1 MTKLIRLS
9 TGEVLTSEQFRAANP
24 GVFFAG
30 DFPSA
35 AYLAHIGASL
45 VEAPVPPPT
54 DADVNA
60 ERTRRLEYGSEFT
73 VAGVANPIPLTGRDF
88 DQSVY
93 LALLLRAQGY
103 KAAGVTAPILTL
115 RDRSDVTHNL
125 TPDQMISL
133 ITQSMTWFESV
144 MATSWDMKDN
154 GIPVDYA
161 DDKHWPL

>member
-1 MTKLIRLS
+1 
-9 TGEVLTSEQFRAANP
+9 
-24 GVFFAG
+24 
-30 DFPSA
+30 
-35 AYLAHIGASL
+35 
-45 VEAPVPPPT
+45 
-54 DADVNA
+54 
-60 ERTRRLEYGSEFT
+60 
-73 VAGVANPIPLTGRDF
+73 
-88 DQSVY
+88 

-103 KAAGVTAPILTL
+103 KAAGVTSPILTL